1 MTHSCNK
8 EATIAQRPG
17 NVMIYMT
24 LLIFLLLLA
33 LLSYAVY
40 YDKYYVDF
48 SSLYMAMK
56 AVWENDNPYRV
67 LYTEY
72 LPVHKKLP
80 ANLNPPFTLL
90 LFSPFYFLPYH
101 LGLMLYF
108 FGAIFIGLVGAA
120 ICGHYFLERTFWKRY
135 SWLLLLFYTSL
146 FSTLAGISIAQLGAP
161 LFFLLMLG
169 YHFYRQNKG
178 IASAVCFALAI
189 ALKLFPGV
197 LLFFFLQ
204 QKRYRIFFLTCGFI
218 LLFLTLPFFFF
229 RFDLYELYFSMM
241 HRVMWYGDSWNASFY
256 GILMRYFVDTRYTN
270 IDLWPYQ
277 LIWLSVVLPS
287 LFLYTKS
294 QRFAREEQRSFAMA
308 LVLMILLS
316 PFGWL
321 YYLSLLMP
329 AFALLFH
336 ESERRGLCAMLL
348 WFLAL
353 VLTNFP
359 MDYVVD
365 AIMGATFY
373 KLTFYS
379 LYSYGVLL
387 LTYLMI
393 RRPNVKVQTQY
404 GREVLFWPVV
414 CNQLFGLMVFINI
427 VITRF

>member
-1 MTHSCNK
+1 MTHPYKK
-8 EATIAQRPG
+8 EAGIVQRPS
-17 NVMIYMT
+17 NMLIYMV
-24 LLIFLLLLA
+24 LIIFLLLLA

-48 SSLYMAMK
+48 SSLYMAIK

-67 LYTEY
+67 LYTDY

-101 LGLMLYF
+101 LSLMLYF
-108 FGAIFIGLVGAA
+108 FCALFIGLAGAA
-120 ICGHYFLERTFWKRY
+120 LCGYYFLERAFWKRY
-135 SWLLLLFYTSL
+135 SWVLLLFYTSL

-161 LFFLLMLG
+161 LFFLLMFG
-169 YHFYRQNKG
+169 YHCYRQNKTVSSALCFG
-178 IASAVCFALAI
+178 IAI

-197 LLFFFLQ
+197 LLFFFIQ
-204 QKRYRIFFLTCGFI
+204 QRRYRIFCLTCGFI
-218 LLFLTLPFFFF
+218 LLFLSLPLFFF
-229 RFDLYELYFSMM
+229 RTDLYQLYFSMM
-241 HRVMWYGDSWNASFY
+241 QRVMWYGDSWNASFY
-256 GILMRYFVDTRYTN
+256 AVLMRYFVDTNYIN
-270 IDLWPYQ
+270 IELWPYQ
-277 LIWLSVVLPS
+277 LIWLAVVLPS
-287 LFLYTKS
+287 LFLFTKS
-294 QRFAREEQRSFAMA
+294 RRFARQEQRSFAMA

-321 YYLSLLMP
+321 YYFSLLMP

-336 ESERRGLCAMLL
+336 ESERRGLGAMLL

-353 VLTNFP
+353 ALTNFP

-373 KLTFYS
+373 KLTLYS
-379 LYSYGVLL
+379 LHSYGVLL
-387 LTYLMI
+387 LAYLMI
-393 RRPNVKVQTQY
+393 RRPYFKDSTPY
-404 GREVLFWPVV
+404 GREVLFWPVF